1 MEPVRDE
8 RASRRAAVRRPRA
21 DRVRPLAG
29 ARPRV
34 LSTLLAALV
43 ASGTQVCM
51 AEPAAAPIV
60 LSCTGTGAT
69 DKVIIEALCN
79 ALADE
84 IRARV
89 PARPLRRPAP
99 DGPHPAGTWRG
110 VLEVMRTE
118 PAAWEGRLVWEVV
131 GDEGT
136 GRTAGPV
143 VVVSSV
149 DAPLSAGAYRFFARG
164 ILRASRPRF

>member
-1 MEPVRDE
+1 
-8 RASRRAAVRRPRA
+8 
-21 DRVRPLAG
+21 
-29 ARPRV
+29 
-34 LSTLLAALV
+34 
-43 ASGTQVCM
+43 M
-51 AEPAAAPIV
+51 AQPAAAPIV

-69 DKVIIEALCN
+69 DQVIVEALCN

-99 DGPHPAGTWRG
+99 GEPHPAGTWRG
-110 VLEVMRTE
+110 LLEVVRTE

-149 DAPLSAGAYRFFARG
+149 DARLSAGAYPLFARG